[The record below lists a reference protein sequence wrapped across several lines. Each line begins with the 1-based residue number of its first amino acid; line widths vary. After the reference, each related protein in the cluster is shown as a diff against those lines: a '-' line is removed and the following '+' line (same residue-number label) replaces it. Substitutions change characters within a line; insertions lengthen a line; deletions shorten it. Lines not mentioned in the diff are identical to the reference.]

1 MGVDRSKI
9 MLKLPSLF
17 FAFLS
22 SVFAHGGVLW
32 PPIWQAGVETPIEE
46 LTTYAAFSDPK
57 VHDPKS
63 GRVVT
68 SVKSWLTD
76 QAYTGGVGDEFK
88 GIGPVTNNQT
98 KLLKPS
104 DRCGPMCVVNTN
116 PWAAPGRAPQAQLV
130 GNRSQLEEAI
140 EEHRRSGLMRGWSAS

>member
-1 MGVDRSKI
+1 M
-9 MLKLPSLF
+9 
-17 FAFLS
+17 
-22 SVFAHGGVLW
+22 
-32 PPIWQAGVETPIEE
+32 
-46 LTTYAAFSDPK
+46 
-57 VHDPKS
+57 HDPKS
-63 GRVVT
+63 GRAVT

-116 PWAAPGRAPQAQLV
+116 PWAAPGRAPSLGGGCGV
-130 GNRSQLEEAI
+130 FGGNP
-140 EEHRRSGLMRGWSAS
+140 RGCPKVCTKGGMPIIKMEI